1 MTLPHPR
8 ILSLC
13 EGGFS
18 DWGLMHLDNVG
29 LTQDWPAG
37 IAPDKEGGE
46 NYYLNKNSL
55 ESLQTQ
61 ISKEYA
67 LSSVWGRGVSHPFAL
82 RLPVLKCLLKPQMV
96 QNIPMEHTREPARH
110 TGSEQGVGACSLT
123 LLLLFHW
130 FS

>member
-29 LTQDWPAG
+29 LTQDWANRNCSRQG
-37 IAPDKEGGE
+37 RWR

-67 LSSVWGRGVSHPFAL
+67 LSSMWDGCFPSVWTETSSPEMLAEASGGTEHAYGAHEGTCSPYWVRARSG
-82 RLPVLKCLLKPQMV
+82 CL
-96 QNIPMEHTREPARH
+96 H
-110 TGSEQGVGACSLT
+110 LT